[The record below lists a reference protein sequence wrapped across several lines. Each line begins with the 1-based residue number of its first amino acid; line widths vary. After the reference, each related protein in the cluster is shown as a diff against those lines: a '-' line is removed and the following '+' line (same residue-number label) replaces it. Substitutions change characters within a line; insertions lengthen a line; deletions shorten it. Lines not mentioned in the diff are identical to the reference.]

1 MSYPIPKF
9 DKSVGPLNPRDIDI
23 ALDCQSLNSDRP
35 DMLAGAMPTKAW
47 TWIAEQQFEAGQ
59 VRRNGAIPQ
68 TMETI
73 VSQLSRAAG
82 PTLLVL
88 AIVCLVKLVL

>member
-23 ALDCQSLNSDRP
+23 TLNCQSLNSDRP
-35 DMLAGAMPTKAW
+35 DRLVGAMSTKAW
-47 TWIAEQQFEAGQ
+47 TWIAEQQFEAGL
-59 VRRNGAIPQ
+59 VSRNGAIPQ

-73 VSQLSRAAG
+73 VSHLSRAVG

-88 AIVCLVKLVL
+88 AIVCLVKLAL